1 MRRQEEA
8 GRGSQ
13 AASKV
18 ASGWVLVRAW
28 FWMTS
33 LTLVCVWSL
42 MQPRSVHAAPA
53 APTPASVPGELP
65 LYSVFVVPQ
74 FQPVEVHRT
83 WGPVLARIGQEMGV
97 RFELKTAKD
106 IPAFEAEFKAGTP
119 DFAYMN
125 PYHAVMAHRAQ
136 GYVPLV
142 RDVTPL
148 SGIVVVRK
156 DDPIKSV
163 KELQGQEIAFP
174 APNAFGASLWIRA
187 LLSEQHKVSFKAT
200 YAKTHSNVYRQTIA
214 GRAAASGGIR
224 ATLDREPDE
233 VRKQLRV
240 LMETPAV
247 APHPLSPHPR
257 VPPAVRQALQ
267 AAFERLGRDE
277 AGKAL
282 LHEML
287 MPRPVKADYARDYQP
302 LEKLQLERYV
312 E

>member
-1 MRRQEEA
+1 MRRAAESA
-8 GRGSQ
+8 SQ
-13 AASKV
+13 SASES
-18 ASGWVLVRAW
+18 ASAWVLVRAW
-28 FWMTS
+28 LW
-33 LTLVCVWSL
+33 LTLLTLASVWSL
-42 MQPRSVHAAPA
+42 MQPRSVHAATPA
-53 APTPASVPGELP
+53 AQPAETPVFSVH
-65 LYSVFVVPQ
+65 VVPQ
-74 FQPVEVHRT
+74 FQPVEIHRT
-83 WGPVLARIGQEMGV
+83 WGPVLARLGQEMGV
-97 RFELKTAKD
+97 HFELKTAKD

-125 PYHAVMAHRAQ
+125 PYHAVMAHRVQ

-187 LLSEQHKVSFKAT
+187 LLGEREKISFKAT
-200 YAKTHSNVYRQTIA
+200 YAKTHTNAYRQTIA

-247 APHPLSPHPR
+247 APHPLSAHPR
-257 VPPAVRQALQ
+257 VPPAVRLALQ

-277 AGKAL
+277 AGRTL

-287 MPRPVKADYARDYQP
+287 MPRPVKADYARDYLP

>member
-13 AASKV
+13 AATS
-18 ASGWVLVRAW
+18 WVLVRAW
-28 FWMTS
+28 LWMS
-33 LTLVCVWSL
+33 LLTMASVWSL
-42 MQPRSVHAAPA
+42 MQPRSVHAAATPSGE
-53 APTPASVPGELP
+53 APT
-65 LYSVFVVPQ
+65 YSVYVVPQ

-187 LLSEQHKVSFKAT
+187 LLSE
-200 YAKTHSNVYRQTIA
+200 
-214 GRAAASGGIR
+214 
-224 ATLDREPDE
+224 
-233 VRKQLRV
+233 
-240 LMETPAV
+240 
-247 APHPLSPHPR
+247 
-257 VPPAVRQALQ
+257 
-267 AAFERLGRDE
+267 
-277 AGKAL
+277 
-282 LHEML
+282 
-287 MPRPVKADYARDYQP
+287 
-302 LEKLQLERYV
+302 
-312 E
+312 

>member
-1 MRRQEEA
+1 MRRQVKA
-8 GRGSQ
+8 SQGSQ
-13 AASKV
+13 V
-18 ASGWVLVRAW
+18 ASRWVLLRAW

-53 APTPASVPGELP
+53 GELP
-65 LYSVFVVPQ
+65 VYGVHVVPQ
-74 FQPVEVHRT
+74 FQPVEIHRT
-83 WGPVLARIGQEMGV
+83 WGPVLARLGQEMGV

-106 IPAFEAEFKAGTP
+106 IPAFEAEFKAGAP

-163 KELQGQEIAFP
+163 KELKGQEIAFP

-187 LLSEQHKVSFKAT
+187 LLGEQHKVSFKAT
-200 YAKTHSNVYRQTIA
+200 YAKTHSNAYRQTIA

-247 APHPLSPHPR
+247 APHPLSAHPR
-257 VPPAVRQALQ
+257 VPTAVRQALQ

-277 AGKAL
+277 AGKAM

-302 LEKLQLERYV
+302 LEKLQLDRYV

>member
-1 MRRQEEA
+1 M
-8 GRGSQ
+8 
-13 AASKV
+13 AS
-18 ASGWVLVRAW
+18 
-28 FWMTS
+28 
-33 LTLVCVWSL
+33 VWSL
-42 MQPRSVHAAPA
+42 MQPRSVHAAATPSGE
-53 APTPASVPGELP
+53 APT
-65 LYSVFVVPQ
+65 YSVYVVPQ

-125 PYHAVMAHRAQ
+125 PYHAVMARRAQ

-187 LLSEQHKVSFKAT
+187 LLSE
-200 YAKTHSNVYRQTIA
+200 
-214 GRAAASGGIR
+214 
-224 ATLDREPDE
+224 
-233 VRKQLRV
+233 
-240 LMETPAV
+240 
-247 APHPLSPHPR
+247 
-257 VPPAVRQALQ
+257 
-267 AAFERLGRDE
+267 
-277 AGKAL
+277 
-282 LHEML
+282 
-287 MPRPVKADYARDYQP
+287 
-302 LEKLQLERYV
+302 
-312 E
+312 